1 MRGCGA
7 GGNISRARSLRSINR
22 RTVRLLQS
30 TCTTHAIT
38 ARRFSFVGTQMAP
51 VSTPPSHATVGGSL
65 VVVKATA
72 STSANMESPTFIMR
86 PPHAPKS
93 YQPRVSPHPLH
104 QPATPNNDEH
114 ELHRRLRSQ
123 KASNR
128 SFLRRHRNGRDGM
141 SHFGNAPHMQH
152 MHTTHTNTNTTAIGV
167 AGGVLT
173 VLYQSLDIPLKGGMG
188 GISVDQRSNL
198 FLFFEGASRNGCLWE
213 GMGSEGGPELG
224 TQSTGEF
231 DLV

>member
-7 GGNISRARSLRSINR
+7 GENISRARSSRSINR

-38 ARRFSFVGTQMAP
+38 ARHFSFVGTQTAP

-72 STSANMESPTFIMR
+72 STSANIESPTFIMR

-93 YQPRVSPHPLH
+93 YQPRVLLHPLH

-128 SFLRRHRNGRDGM
+128 SFLRRHRNGREEL
-141 SHFGNAPHMQH
+141 SHFGNAPQMQH
-152 MHTTHTNTNTTAIGV
+152 MHTNHKQTLTQRQIGV

-173 VLYQSLDIPLKGGMG
+173 VLYQSLDIPLEGGKG

-198 FLFFEGASRNGCLWE
+198 FLFLKELLGTDVFGRE
-213 GMGSEGGPELG
+213 MGSEGGPELAR
-224 TQSTGEF
+224 S
-231 DLV
+231 L